1 MEVVVETSVE
11 DATRRE
17 EAVRDVQG
25 VAVVVLIVMLGLIA
39 TLLVALLSI

>member
-11 DATRRE
+11 DARRRE